1 MTDINDIRKEVLTE
15 DAKMEIIADLMGSGA
30 TGINVVEIHNM
41 SGTLSDE
48 DFAKVQGDNCMIK
61 ASTQYFY
68 KQFDAATL
76 LKYGALP
83 RLGTG
88 KVIFETITIDKATK
102 GYEFTVEQYP
112 AA

>member
-1 MTDINDIRKEVLTE
+1 MDINDIRKEVLTE
-15 DAKMEIIADLMGSGA
+15 DAKMEIIADHLTG

-48 DFAKVQGDNCMIK
+48 DFAKVQGDNCMMK

-88 KVIFETITIDKATK
+88 KVMFESITIDKATK

>member
-1 MTDINDIRKEVLTE
+1 MDINEIRKEVLTE
-15 DAKMEIIADLMGSGA
+15 DAKMEIIADHLIDNA
-30 TGINVVEIHNM
+30 GINVVEIHNM

-76 LKYGALP
+76 LRYGALP
-83 RLGTG
+83 RLGVD
-88 KVIFETITIDKATK
+88 KVIFESITIDKSTK